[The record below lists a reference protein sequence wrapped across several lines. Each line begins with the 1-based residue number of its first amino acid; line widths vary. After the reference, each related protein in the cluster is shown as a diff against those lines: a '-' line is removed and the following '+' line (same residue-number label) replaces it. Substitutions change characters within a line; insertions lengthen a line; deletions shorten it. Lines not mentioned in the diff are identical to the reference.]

1 MVVEL
6 EGSARSFLMAF
17 KAHRQQRQKGAS
29 INGVAKGMSAATAS
43 GLLANLVLLQGAG
56 RKRQSCNAWSGNFCG
71 PCPERGHPVQAAEAK
86 KASTNGA
93 AHAAGNTSTAGL
105 LADLALL
112 QGARV
117 AGTNIEDD
125 SEAGPM
131 DGNAAQQADGAGQW
145 KPPEDQRGD
154 GRTKLNDLLGY

>member
-1 MVVEL
+1 M
-6 EGSARSFLMAF
+6 
-17 KAHRQQRQKGAS
+17 
-29 INGVAKGMSAATAS
+29 
-43 GLLANLVLLQGAG
+43 
-56 RKRQSCNAWSGNFCG
+56 
-71 PCPERGHPVQAAEAK
+71 QAAEAR

-93 AHAAGNTSTAGL
+93 AHAAGDTSASGL

-117 AGTNIEDD
+117 AGSNVEDG